1 MTSVPAEWSATIV
14 VRAPEDALASH
25 LERALNPEAAREV
38 PRSTAAVR
46 RNPDGRVEIEI
57 AARDSGAMR
66 AALNTYLGWVH
77 LAVAAARVAR
87 AERPASAGD
96 ELASRSA

>member
-1 MTSVPAEWSATIV
+1 MTSVPAEWRATIV
-14 VRAPEDALASH
+14 VRAPEASIASH

-38 PRSTAAVR
+38 PRSTAAVHR
-46 RNPDGRVEIEI
+46 RPDGRVEIEI
-57 AARDSGAMR
+57 SARDSGAMR

-87 AERPASAGD
+87 VDRPASAAGD
-96 ELASRSA
+96 SAPRSA